1 MAVVQ
6 RDDAQGGTCRL
17 LVVQLNAHV
26 VVRFS
31 PEKRKV
37 YTREN
42 LASFAEAA
50 AAIQKLRRE
59 IRNRRFR
66 HVRIVGAWID

>member
-1 MAVVQ
+1 M
-6 RDDAQGGTCRL
+6 
-17 LVVQLNAHV
+17 NAHV